1 MADDRTA
8 LFVRVPTALATDLDE
23 RSRASGRSK
32 QDLVSEL
39 LAADGPDDSASRG
52 RRSDV
57 LDLEG
62 VAAMLRVDPAEV
74 MQRVAA
80 GDFPARRFGV
90 TWRFSRSAVL
100 DWLDGNDPIEDRPTG
115 FPTSGV

>member
-39 LAADGPDDSASRG
+39 LAAEGTDEPTTRG
-52 RRSDV
+52 RRTDV
-57 LDLEG
+57 LDLDE
-62 VAAMLRVDPAEV
+62 VAAMLRVDPADV

>member
-39 LAADGPDDSASRG
+39 LAADGADEPTRSR
-52 RRSDV
+52 RTDV
-57 LDLEG
+57 LDLDE
-62 VAAMLRVDPAEV
+62 VAAMLRVDPADV
-74 MQRVAA
+74 MSRVAA

-115 FPTSGV
+115 FSTTGG